1 MTDYI
6 NTFFENG
13 LFPDFLK
20 EANVTSIY
28 EKDDPLDKE
37 NYRPVCILPL
47 LSKVF
52 EKLIYKQL
60 SIYTELFMSFILFG
74 FRKALFGFQY
84 PTFFIQVTSFLTKRA
99 GVQF

>member
-13 LFPDFLK
+13 LFSDFLK

-28 EKDDPLDKE
+28 GKDDPLDEE
-37 NYRPVCILPL
+37 NYRPVCIFPL

-52 EKLIYKQL
+52 EKLIYKQFP
-60 SIYTELFMSFILFG
+60 IYIELFMSFILFG
-74 FRKALFGFQY
+74 FRKAHNTQHSLFKLLH
-84 PTFFIQVTSFLTKRA
+84 S
-99 GVQF
+99 